1 MQTKHKASPAF
12 DTLSLGALA
21 PELAKYQQEP
31 PQMAS
36 GAVGKH
42 GYLRLRF
49 ADRGAK
55 STLHEMERKV
65 PLLVQKALYWDE
77 EMPFLPCVPMI
88 STSGCVLQGDRL
100 TVEIEV
106 DAGACAHITTQS
118 ATKIHSMDN
127 NFAAQTQHIRVGKQ
141 AYLEFM
147 PDQVIPHRHSRFI
160 SETIIECDSTATVL
174 YSEILMPGRKHHHQD
189 ERFGF
194 DVYSSRISAKNE
206 AGDVLFTEKLVL
218 TPKEKPLD
226 VVGVMGT
233 FDIYGNVI
241 VLTPSTCQ
249 DEILSRSRSFYSEEL
264 CHGVSRLPNGAGLIY
279 KVLANDST
287 RIKKAIRDFW
297 QTVRQVA
304 TGYSLPAPFLWK
316 V

>member
-1 MQTKHKASPAF
+1 MPKKHQSTMVIDA
-12 DTLSLGALA
+12 LSLGVLA
-21 PELAKYQQEP
+21 PELAEYQQEP

-36 GAVGKH
+36 AAIGKH

-49 ADRGAK
+49 ATRGTK
-55 STLHEMERKV
+55 SILKEMERRV

-77 EMPFLPCVPMI
+77 EMPFLPCVPII
-88 STSGCVLQGDRL
+88 STSGCILQGDRL

-127 NFAAQTQHIRVGKQ
+127 NFAAQTQHIRVDKQ
-141 AYLEFM
+141 AYVEFM
-147 PDQVIPHRHSRFI
+147 PDPVIPHRHSRFI
-160 SETIIECDSTATVL
+160 SETLIECDSTATVL
-174 YSEILMPGRKHHHQD
+174 YSEILMPGRKHHHQN
-189 ERFGF
+189 ELFGF
-194 DVYSSRISAKNE
+194 DVYSSFITAKNE
-206 AGDVLFTEKLVL
+206 TGDTLFTEKVVL
-218 TPKEKPLD
+218 APKDNPLD

-241 VLTPSTCQ
+241 VLTPSAYQ
-249 DEILSRSRSFYSEEL
+249 EAILAQSRSFYSKEL
-264 CHGVSRLPNGAGLIY
+264 SHGVSRLPNGAGLIY

-287 RIKKAIRDFW
+287 QVKKAIRVFW

-304 TGYSLPAPFLWK
+304 TGHSLPTPFLWK

>member
-1 MQTKHKASPAF
+1 MMFIP
-12 DTLSLGALA
+12 
-21 PELAKYQQEP
+21 
-31 PQMAS
+31 
-36 GAVGKH
+36 
-42 GYLRLRF
+42 
-49 ADRGAK
+49 RG
-55 STLHEMERKV
+55 SV
-65 PLLVQKALYWDE
+65 PKMKPVT
-77 EMPFLPCVPMI
+77 F
-88 STSGCVLQGDRL
+88 
-100 TVEIEV
+100 
-106 DAGACAHITTQS
+106 
-118 ATKIHSMDN
+118 
-127 NFAAQTQHIRVGKQ
+127 
-141 AYLEFM
+141 
-147 PDQVIPHRHSRFI
+147 
-160 SETIIECDSTATVL
+160 
-174 YSEILMPGRKHHHQD
+174 
-189 ERFGF
+189 
-194 DVYSSRISAKNE
+194 
-206 AGDVLFTEKLVL
+206 LFTEKLVL

>member
-106 DAGACAHITTQS
+106 DAGACAH
-118 ATKIHSMDN
+118 
-127 NFAAQTQHIRVGKQ
+127 
-141 AYLEFM
+141 
-147 PDQVIPHRHSRFI
+147 SR
-160 SETIIECDSTATVL
+160 L
-174 YSEILMPGRKHHHQD
+174 ILNLC
-189 ERFGF
+189 
-194 DVYSSRISAKNE
+194 RI
-206 AGDVLFTEKLVL
+206 
-218 TPKEKPLD
+218 
-226 VVGVMGT
+226 
-233 FDIYGNVI
+233 
-241 VLTPSTCQ
+241 
-249 DEILSRSRSFYSEEL
+249 RSF
-264 CHGVSRLPNGAGLIY
+264 
-279 KVLANDST
+279 
-287 RIKKAIRDFW
+287 RIVIRDLSAIPLLN
-297 QTVRQVA
+297 A
-304 TGYSLPAPFLWK
+304 TAPPPCFIRK
-316 V
+316 S